1 MATQQGNKKWTV
13 MVWMAGDNNLEDSGL
28 DDLQE
33 LKQVGSTDDV
43 DILVQLDRLSDHQT
57 RRYHVRKGTSVQDDV
72 VEELGETNTGDPQCA
87 ISFFSWGIQ
96 RSPADHYLAVLWN
109 HGSGIDETNV
119 YRLAPLMGMEI
130 QRRAK
135 ATPDSVPLGR
145 LHGALSHGYHRALF
159 STTVKAALRD
169 RAIAYD
175 DTARDFLDNMELK
188 RVLTEVSNTASRKL
202 DLVGFDACLMNMV
215 ELAYELSDVADFIVG
230 SEESE
235 PGDGWP
241 YDTIMADL
249 VANPGMSPRELGSL
263 IVKRYVE
270 SYPSE
275 QVTQS
280 LLDLSQTSRV
290 AEAVDALATV
300 LLKVIENP
308 EGFVAVHR
316 AMKATQAYAIREFID
331 LGDFVKQLLVQLKK
345 VSPAMEEHVIEML
358 KQGPEALRPFVAA
371 ESHRGRA
378 VARSTGTTIYCPV
391 PRGSVSVVYD
401 RLAFAKKTRWD
412 DFIQQYV

>member
-1 MATQQGNKKWTV
+1 METPQNNKKWTV
-13 MVWMAGDNNLEDSGL
+13 MVWMAGDNNLEDAGL

-57 RRYHVRKGTSVQDDV
+57 RRYHVRKGTSVDDDV

-87 ISFFSWGIQ
+87 LSFFSWGIE

-109 HGSGIDETNV
+109 HGSGIDESDM
-119 YRLAPLMGMEI
+119 YRQAQRMGLKL
-130 QRRAK
+130 QRRAR
-135 ATPDSVPLGR
+135 ATQDSVPLS
-145 LHGALSHGYHRALF
+145 LIHGAVSHGYHRALF
-159 STTVKAALRD
+159 STTVQTALRD
-169 RAIAYD
+169 KGIAYD

-188 RVLTEVSNTASRKL
+188 RVLTEVSNKAGRKL

-215 ELAYELSDVADFIVG
+215 EIAYELHPVARFVVG

-275 QVTQS
+275 EVTQS
-280 LLDLSQTSRV
+280 LLDLGHTSRM
-290 AEAVDALATV
+290 AKAVDALATV
-300 LLKVIENP
+300 LMELIKSP
-308 EGFVAVHR
+308 EGLFAVNR
-316 AMKATQAYAIREFID
+316 ALKATQAYAYREFVD
-331 LGDFVKQLLVQLKK
+331 LGDFVKQLQAQLKN
-345 VSPAMEEHVIEML
+345 VSPAMQEHFVEML

-371 ESHRGRA
+371 ESHRGGT
-378 VARSTGTTIYCPV
+378 VARSTGATIYWPV
-391 PRGSVSVVYD
+391 SRGKVSVAYD
-401 RLAFAKKTRWD
+401 SLAFAKDTRWD
-412 DFIQQYV
+412 DFIQQYT